1 MTIPAPSSFRRPAY
15 WCWMVLKSVAPRLAA
30 AVLLLAGSVAA
41 EAQQA
46 ARVYR
51 IGFVATTSPSPG
63 TEAFR
68 QGLREA
74 GYVEGKNVI
83 IEARFAK
90 GRQERLPE
98 LVAEVLRLK
107 IDVLVCGSTLTTLA
121 AKKATTTV
129 PIVFASVFDPVA
141 SGIVASL
148 ARPEGN
154 VTGATLGVGGSG
166 SAGKWV
172 ELLKEAVPGVSHV
185 AVLWNS
191 VNPASAQ
198 SVREILAAE
207 RTMNVKLDVLDAGDA
222 MRLDKA
228 FATIA
233 ASGAQGIIVT
243 NDPVFTVN
251 RAKLVQFAA
260 SKRLPAVYFFKLF
273 TNAGGLMSYGPSL
286 EESWRRAATLVDKIL
301 KGAKPADLPIEQST
315 RFELVLNLKTARAL
329 GLTIPQSLLLRADQV
344 IE

>member
-1 MTIPAPSSFRRPAY
+1 M
-15 WCWMVLKSVAPRLAA
+15 KSIVVSLTG

-41 EAQQA
+41 QPQPA
-46 ARVYR
+46 AGVYR
-51 IGFVATTSPSPG
+51 IGFVATVSPNRA

-83 IEARFAK
+83 IEARFAE

-107 IDVLVCGSTLTTLA
+107 VDVLVCGSTLTVLA
-121 AKKATTTV
+121 AKKATTTI

-148 ARPEGN
+148 ARPGGN
-154 VTGATLGVGGSG
+154 ITGATVGVGGLG
-166 SAGKWV
+166 FAGKWV

-191 VNPASAQ
+191 ANPASAQ
-198 SVREILAAE
+198 SVRDIQAAAPAL
-207 RTMNVKLDVLDAGDA
+207 NVKLDVLDTGNATDLDRAFTTIDA
-222 MRLDKA
+222 R
-228 FATIA
+228 
-233 ASGAQGIIVT
+233 GAQGIIVT
-243 NDPVFTVN
+243 NDPFFTAN
-251 RAKLVQFAA
+251 RAKLVGFAV
-260 SKRLPAVYFFKLF
+260 SKRLPAVYFFKVF
-273 TNAGGLMSYGPSL
+273 VDAGGLMSYEGSQ
-286 EESWRRAATLVDKIL
+286 EESFQRAATLVDKIL

-315 RFELVLNLKTARAL
+315 RFELVINLRAARAL
-329 GLTIPQSLLLRADQV
+329 GLTIPRSLLLRADQV